1 MSDEEEY
8 SGSEEEEVE
17 EEVVE
22 TPAPK
27 QESRPS
33 IAGEGDPEFIKRQD
47 QKRSDLDEQLKEYI
61 NEWRKQRSK
70 EEDELKRLKEKQAK
84 RKVSRAEEE
93 KRLAQKK
100 KEEEERRIREIE
112 EKKQR
117 DIEEK
122 RQRLEEAEKK
132 RQAMLQ
138 AMKDA
143 SNKQGPNFTIQKKSD
158 NQFGLSNAQLERN
171 KTKEQL
177 EEEKRISLSIRIKP
191 LAIEGLSVD
200 KLRQKATELWECIVK
215 LETEK
220 YDLEERQKRQ
230 DYDLKELKERQKQ
243 QLRHKA
249 LKKGLDPEAL
259 TGKHPPKIQV
269 ASKYERRVDTRSYD
283 DKKKL
288 FEGGYD
294 SQVSEVLDKLWKEK
308 HEEFMNRTKSKRR
321 MWHFVPPTFSPAM
334 ACRTHVHDLEKL
346 NKDFME
352 KVWQERA
359 EQFGGRQKARLPK
372 WFGERPGKK
381 KGEPE
386 SPEGGGR
393 RGGRGRGG
401 RGRGG
406 RRGGGGRRRGGGIN
420 TISKE
425 PLSSRRVDC
434 TVS

>member
-143 SNKQGPNFTIQKKSD
+143 SNKTGPNFTIQKRSD

-177 EEEKRISLSIRIKP
+177 EEEKKISLSIRIKP
-191 LAIEGLSVD
+191 LNIEGLSVD

-294 SQVSEVLDKLWKEK
+294 TQVTEILDKLWKEK
-308 HEEFMNRTKSKRR
+308 HEEFMNRTK
-321 MWHFVPPTFSPAM
+321 T
-334 ACRTHVHDLEKL
+334 
-346 NKDFME
+346 
-352 KVWQERA
+352 
-359 EQFGGRQKARLPK
+359 RLPK

-386 SPEGGGR
+386 SPEGEEDVKAEPEDDEEPQFEPEPEEEEVVEEEEVEEEEEEEEEEQTKPAR
-393 RGGRGRGG
+393 SYSRAAASTVLFHNQS
-401 RGRGG
+401 
-406 RRGGGGRRRGGGIN
+406 IN
-420 TISKE
+420 
-425 PLSSRRVDC
+425 
-434 TVS
+434 